1 MNYDLKI
8 IDDFKSLTLGIFKS
22 GFGPEKRRPNYLKNK
37 KITSQVHA
45 QFICNG
51 VIEDEDQMPFL
62 DGYIMDSDSDSDS
75 NGGYLS
81 SESETSNKSNSQS
94 NSQSK
99 TGEDTND
106 TVNKPKLAFIDN
118 EVDAK
123 LKELFNIYQFK

>member
-1 MNYDLKI
+1 MNYELKI
-8 IDDFKSLTLGIFKS
+8 IEDFKSLTIGIFKS
-22 GFGPEKRRPNYLKNK
+22 GFGPEKRRPNYLRNK

-51 VIEDEDQMPFL
+51 AIEDEDQMPFL

-75 NGGYLS
+75 NDGYLS

-94 NSQSK
+94 K

-106 TVNKPKLAFIDN
+106 TVKKPKLTLIDS

-123 LKELFNIYQFK
+123 LKDLFNIYQFK